1 MQADSRLDTQDF
13 LDLNLYLNKRAI
25 LSSTLLILP
34 TCKKLLWPLENPSLL
49 LNLLPE
55 SQENVFGTQ
64 DTTFGYLEI
73 VWTSVKIPNLW
84 TSWPTQFALTMLTN
98 VQLHLVVF
106 HGKLMTLIV
115 EQKVMMI
122 MEKGLISMPS
132 TTDLPANVPNGNSFR
147 QVNPA

>member
-25 LSSTLLILP
+25 PSSTLLILP

-73 VWTSVKIPNLW
+73 VSTSVKILNLW

-115 EQKVMMI
+115 EQKMCQILLVEM
-122 MEKGLISMPS
+122 GLISMPS
-132 TTDLPANVPNGNSFR
+132 TTDLPANVSNGNSSH
-147 QVNPA
+147 